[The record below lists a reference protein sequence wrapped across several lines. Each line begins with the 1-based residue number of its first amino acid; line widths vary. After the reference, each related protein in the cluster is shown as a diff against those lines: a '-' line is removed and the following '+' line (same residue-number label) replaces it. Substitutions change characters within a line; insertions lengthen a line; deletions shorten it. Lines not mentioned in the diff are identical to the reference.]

1 MEYISLLPQDVDL
14 SSSHQYLRIPHPRT
28 GEPQLYLPYV
38 TAAGQDVV
46 LEVAR
51 LNGSQR
57 RTWFIG
63 DSGIDAG
70 TMLVHYPI
78 DPLFIVIPLIRA
90 LIPNGPPPPFQPLHD
105 LLSAASTS
113 TSFALPLPFT
123 SAPKGKSPDEWD
135 VVNEDIERLLTLNN
149 VRKVFKACCE
159 RKVISVAPPSP
170 NPSSSPQP
178 PTQSYYRPSHDLIVQ
193 HLKCKAQFFATP
205 EEFEKFDHLV
215 RGLGKDGLLE
225 KDINEELLNSARL
238 RAACDHLAQW
248 LPAPVLSNLV
258 KSYDFAALEE
268 HLASRSAA
276 AFAASQITT
285 SSNKKEAKGT
295 KRKAPPASRGVESLK
310 KVNTSNMAKL
320 TSFFKPKD
328 KK

>member
-1 MEYISLLPQDVDL
+1 MDYVSVLPQDIDL

-28 GEPQLYLPYV
+28 GEAQLYLPYT

-46 LEVAR
+46 LEAAK

-70 TMLVHYPI
+70 AMLVHYPI
-78 DPLFIVIPLIRA
+78 DPLFIVIPLILA
-90 LIPNGPPPPFQPLHD
+90 LVPNGPPPPFQPLHD

-123 SAPKGKSPDEWD
+123 SGTKGKSPNRSEG
-135 VVNEDIERLLTLNN
+135 VNEDIERLLTLKN
-149 VRKVFKACCE
+149 VKRAFKACCE
-159 RKVISVAPPSP
+159 KKVISTAPPSP
-170 NPSSSPQP
+170 DPSSSPQP
-178 PTQSYYRPSHDLIVQ
+178 PTQSFYRPSQDLIIQ
-193 HLKCKAQFFATP
+193 HLKRKAGFFAGP

-215 RGLGKDGLLE
+215 RGLGRDGLLE
-225 KDINEELLNSARL
+225 KDIDEELLSSARL

-248 LPAPVLSNLV
+248 LPGPVLSKLV

-285 SSNKKEAKGT
+285 SNNKKEAKGI

-310 KVNTSNMAKL
+310 KVNTNKMAKL
-320 TSFFKPKD
+320 TSFFKPKE